1 MPSFFKK
8 RSSSFHQKTA
18 QEKKKEPSS
27 SPLSAVLE
35 ENIEYIKSQTGN
47 STDIVIRSFKHSP
60 RFNTKSAIVY
70 LKGLT
75 DSQTVQELLIDPL
88 MKSNPAESDPISMED
103 MIEGY
108 LPLGNMEQIQDWN
121 TLFQALMSGHTI
133 IFVDGYSGAI
143 SSATEGGEKR
153 AIEEPSTQRAIRG
166 SREGF
171 TESIET
177 NISMVRRIIQ
187 NPSLWTETMTIGRV
201 TKTKVTIMYLKGIA
215 RDDIIEELR
224 KRLKKIDID
233 GVLESGFIE
242 PYIEDQS
249 ITAFPTLYHSERPDA
264 VAGNLLEGRFAL
276 FVNGTP
282 FVLLGPVVF
291 VQFFQSIE
299 DYTERFY
306 ISTALRFLRVLV
318 FFISLIG
325 PATYIAA
332 TTFHQEMIP
341 TQLLIAIAAQRES
354 VPFPSFVEALIME
367 VTFEILREAGIR
379 MPKAIGP
386 AISIVGAL
394 VIGQAAVQAGVVSP
408 AMVIIVA
415 ITAIASF
422 ATPSFAIAITARLLR
437 FLFMISAATFGFYGM
452 ILGFII
458 LVVHLCSLRSFGV
471 PYMTP
476 LAPFIPADMN
486 DTFVRGPL
494 WADRKRPAFI
504 SGSNKVRQGESTGRP
519 QPEQSRE
526 MVTDQEGDQT

>member
-8 RSSSFHQKTA
+8 KSQKGKKTA
-18 QEKKKEPSS
+18 EKQKKPAVS
-27 SPLSAVLE
+27 SPLSEVLE
-35 ENIEYIKSQTGN
+35 ENLAVITSKTGN
-47 STDIVIRSFKHSP
+47 STDIIIRRLKHSP
-60 RFNTKSAIVY
+60 RFKTESAIVY

-75 DSQTVQELLIDPL
+75 DTQTVQEILIESL
-88 MKSNPAESDPISMED
+88 MKSDPVEQEPSSMQE
-103 MIEGY
+103 MVEGY
-108 LPLGNMEQIQDWN
+108 LPLGIMESLKDWE

-133 IFVDGYSGAI
+133 IFVDGFSEAM
-143 SSATEGGEKR
+143 STSTEGGEQR
-153 AIEEPSTQRAIRG
+153 SIEEPSTQRAIRG

-187 NPSLWTETMTIGRV
+187 NPTLWTETMTIGRV
-201 TKTKVTIMYLKGIA
+201 TKTKVTIMYIKGIA

-224 KRLKKIDID
+224 NRLKKIDID
-233 GVLESGFIE
+233 SVLESGYIE
-242 PYIEDQS
+242 QYIEDQS
-249 ITAFPTLYHSERPDA
+249 LTVFPTLYHSERPDV

-276 FVNGTP
+276 FVNGSP

-291 VQFFQSIE
+291 IQFFQSIE

-306 ISTALRFLRVLV
+306 ISTALRLLRVLI

-341 TQLLIAIAAQRES
+341 TQLLVAIAAQRES
-354 VPFPSFVEALIME
+354 VPFPSFVEAIIME

-379 MPKAIGP
+379 MPKAIGS

-394 VIGQAAVQAGVVSP
+394 VIGQAAVQAGVVSA

-422 ATPSFAIAITARLLR
+422 ATPSFGIAISTRLLR

-458 LVVHLCSLRSFGV
+458 LVVHLCGLRSFGV
-471 PYMTP
+471 PYMSP
-476 LAPFIPADMN
+476 LAPFVPADIN
-486 DTFVRGPL
+486 DTVIRGPL
-494 WADRKRPAFI
+494 WADRKRPSFM
-504 SGSNKVRQGESTGRP
+504 SGQNQLRQGEETGRP
-519 QPEQSRE
+519 EPDKSRQ
-526 MVTDQEGDQT
+526 MVTKNEGDAQ